1 MLQLILWGPKSLKK
15 KHCNSMKLCR
25 IYIFF
30 NLEKLLVP
38 IIIPNLLLSLL
49 RILKCKY
56 VIVCTAAC
64 LELWPTFKL
73 F

>member
-15 KHCNSMKLCR
+15 NIVTVWNCVE
-25 IYIFF
+25 YTFFF

-38 IIIPNLLLSLL
+38 IIIPNLLLSVL

>member
-15 KHCNSMKLCR
+15 NIVTVWNCVE
-25 IYIFF
+25 YTFFF